1 MTELEAELF
10 KLLKDERETTRQLIL
25 LLLDKE
31 GSLESPTKIIVPEN
45 TQGRGNLPWNL
56 RKAMLERK
64 NSKKYREIE
73 ELQEEEAEELKDAG

>member
-1 MTELEAELF
+1 MTELEEELF

-73 ELQEEEAEELKDAG
+73 ELEEELKDAG